1 MRKRAA
7 GIIAVSILGFLTEGC
22 AASAPSRPAQRERDA
37 RTSASQRL
45 DPRQAA
51 RLQRVM
57 VPLIKAM
64 NHPIPLNN
72 VRIGIVADPD
82 INAANAGG
90 GEFYITTGLLEKA
103 DDDRLRGVLAHEIA
117 HDDLGHVA
125 KAQILGTG
133 LNLGVVLLEQL
144 IPGSS
149 AVTPIAGTL
158 IARGYGRTEEYEAD
172 RHGVE
177 ILRRA
182 GYSSEVMVD
191 ALAWV
196 MRTSGNSGGGFLS
209 THPAL
214 EERIEAL
221 KRTR

>member
-1 MRKRAA
+1 MRNTVAR
-7 GIIAVSILGFLTEGC
+7 IITVATLGFLVGQGC
-22 AASAPSRPAQRERDA
+22 AASAPSPSPQRERDA
-37 RTSASQRL
+37 RTSASRRI

-51 RLQRVM
+51 RLERVM

-64 NHPIPLNN
+64 NHPIPLNK
-72 VRIGIVADPD
+72 VGIGIVADPD

-90 GEFYITTGLLEKA
+90 GEFYVTTGLL
-103 DDDRLRGVLAHEIA
+103 LAHEIA
-117 HDDLGHVA
+117 HDDLGHAA

-158 IARGYGRTEEYEAD
+158 ITKGYSRSEEYEAD
-172 RHGVE
+172 QHGVE

-182 GYSSEVMVD
+182 GYPKEVMTD

-196 MRTSGNSGGGFLS
+196 MQISGRGGGGFLS

-214 EERIEAL
+214 EERIETL
-221 KRTR
+221 KRMR